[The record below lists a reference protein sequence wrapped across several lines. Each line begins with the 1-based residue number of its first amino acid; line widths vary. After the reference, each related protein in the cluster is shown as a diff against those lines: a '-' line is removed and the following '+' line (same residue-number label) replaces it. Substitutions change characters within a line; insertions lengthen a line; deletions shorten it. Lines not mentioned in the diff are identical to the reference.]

1 VSRQLRERGD
11 EVVCL
16 VRSPGKA
23 GELTELG
30 CELVAGDLGDRA
42 AIRAG
47 MEGCD
52 GAIHAA
58 AMYEVGIPESQ
69 HAAMH
74 EANVA
79 GTENVL
85 AAAKEAGVPKIVYV
99 STCGAF
105 GNTHHQIVDETY
117 KHPGVADREFTSYYE
132 QTKVEAHRLAD
143 RAIEEGLPC
152 VIVQPGGV
160 YGPGDTS
167 QLFDLLDQFLKG
179 KMPLIPFPELG
190 LCLAH
195 VEDTA
200 AGIVLALDKGVAGET
215 YVIAGPPTTMRDA
228 VGIVASASGRKAP
241 RHAVPTVLMKAM
253 TPIGPLVGKM
263 MGQPPNLR
271 ELIRSADNVTFWATN
286 EKAVRELGFDPR
298 GIEEGIR
305 QTLEE
310 DDRFPSPAPA

>member
-1 VSRQLRERGD
+1 
-11 EVVCL
+11 
-16 VRSPGKA
+16 
-23 GELTELG
+23 
-30 CELVAGDLGDRA
+30 
-42 AIRAG
+42 
-47 MEGCD
+47 
-52 GAIHAA
+52 
-58 AMYEVGIPESQ
+58 MYEVGIPESQ
-69 HAAMH
+69 HAAMY
-74 EANVA
+74 EANVV

-85 AAAKEAGVPKIVYV
+85 GAAKEAGVPKIVYV

-105 GNTHHQIVDETY
+105 GNTHHQIVDEEY
-117 KHPGVADREFTSYYE
+117 RHPGEDDGDFTSYYE

-143 RAIEEGLPC
+143 RMIEEGLPC
-152 VIVQPGGV
+152 TIVQPGGV

-200 AGIVLALDKGVAGET
+200 AGIVLALDKGGTGET

-228 VGIVASASGRKAP
+228 VGIVASVSGRRAP
-241 RHAVPTVLMKAM
+241 KHAVPTVLMKAM
-253 TPIGPLVGKM
+253 TPIGPLVGKA

>member
-1 VSRQLRERGD
+1 VARQLRERDD

-47 MEGCD
+47 MEGC
-52 GAIHAA
+52 GGVIHAA

-69 HAAMH
+69 RPAMY
-74 EANVA
+74 EANVV

-85 AAAKEAGVPKIVYV
+85 VSAKEAGVPKIVYV

-117 KHPGVADREFTSYYE
+117 EHPGQDDGDFTSYYE

-143 RAIEEGLPC
+143 RMIEEGLPC
-152 VIVQPGGV
+152 TIVQPGGV

-200 AGIVLALDKGVAGET
+200 AGIVLALDRGGRGET

-228 VGIVASASGRKAP
+228 VGIVASVSGRKAP
-241 RHAVPTVLMKAM
+241 KHAVPTALMKAM

>member
-1 VSRQLRERGD
+1 VARQLRERGD

-23 GELTELG
+23 GELTALG
-30 CELVAGDLGDRA
+30 CELVAGDLGDGP

-58 AMYEVGIPESQ
+58 AIYEVGIPESQ

-74 EANVA
+74 EANVV
-79 GTENVL
+79 GTESVL
-85 AAAKEAGVPKIVYV
+85 GAAKEAGVPKIVYV

-105 GNTHHQIVDETY
+105 GNTHHQIVDEEY
-117 KHPGVADREFTSYYE
+117 KHPGVADGEFTSYYE
-132 QTKVEAHRLAD
+132 QTKVEAHRVAD
-143 RAIEEGLPC
+143 RMIEEGLPC

-200 AGIVLALDKGVAGET
+200 AGIVLALDKGGTGET

-241 RHAVPTVLMKAM
+241 KHAMPTVLMKAM